1 MTFKKILSLLLVLC
15 MIFTVAACAGKDKDD
30 DDDDSKS
37 SSGKKGGIF
46 SKIND
51 SDSNDDEDED
61 KDEKDSDDEDSKDKD
76 SDDKDVFS
84 NDDNPYAG
92 LKEVDLPK
100 DFPKDIFPIYKDG
113 IVFAADK
120 GERDGIGFYS
130 IMAVFNTDME
140 TVGTFYKEKIKDAE
154 NLEDQSTSD
163 FTYFTGTLGSYEF
176 SLSLASDSTNKKY
189 SILTLELTAIPTV
202 DDLLKSLSKAELPE
216 KYPVDLFPIIDGAA
230 LYDARESVNDGKT
243 SYSLTI
249 YTDKSFKDIIAFYEE
264 KIGTSED
271 IGKSISTDYFDLDGT
286 AHNYYFYIS
295 GDLTEENGV
304 EVVRYYL
311 NLDPAN

>member
-1 MTFKKILSLLLVLC
+1 MTFKKLLSLLLVLC
-15 MIFTVAACAGKDKDD
+15 MIFTVVACAGKDKDD

-51 SDSNDDEDED
+51 SDSEDDED
-61 KDEKDSDDEDSKDKD
+61 KDEKDSADEDSKDKD
-76 SDDKDVFS
+76 SDDKDAFS
-84 NDDNPYAG
+84 DKNDNPYAG
-92 LKEVDLPK
+92 LKEVNLPK
-100 DFPKDIFPIYKDG
+100 DFPTDIFPIYKG
-113 IVFAADK
+113 GMVFAADK

-130 IMAVFNTDME
+130 IMAVFNADME
-140 TVGTFYKEKIKDAE
+140 TVGTFYKDKIKDAE

-163 FTYFTGTLGSYEF
+163 FTYYTGTLGSYEF

-189 SILTLELTAIPTV
+189 SLLTLELTAIPTV
-202 DDLLKSLSKAELPE
+202 GDLLKSLSKAELPD
-216 KYPVDLFPIIDGAA
+216 KYPADSFPIIDGAA

-243 SYSLTI
+243 SYSLTV

-264 KIGTSED
+264 KIETDED
-271 IGKSISTDYFDLDGT
+271 INKSITTDYFDLDGT
-286 AHNYYFYIS
+286 ANNYYFYIS

-304 EVVRYYL
+304 EVIRYYL
-311 NLDPAN
+311 NLEPAN